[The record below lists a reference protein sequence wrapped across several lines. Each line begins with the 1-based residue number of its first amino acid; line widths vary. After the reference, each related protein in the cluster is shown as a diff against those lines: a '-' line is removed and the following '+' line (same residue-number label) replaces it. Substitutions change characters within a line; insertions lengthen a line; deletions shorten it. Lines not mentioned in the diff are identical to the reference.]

1 MLELAKDLNMTRNE
15 VKDVVNNL
23 IVKGYLMK
31 IDCFKEKC
39 EACSLKKICPYSR
52 NPLNIPIY
60 VLTKKGLETALALK

>member
-15 VKDVVNNL
+15 VKDIVNNL

-39 EACSLKKICPYSR
+39 GDCSLKKDL
-52 NPLNIPIY
+52 PL
-60 VLTKKGLETALALK
+60 L